1 MANEIDIKKENLVSI
16 INNHELGDIIK
27 PLINE
32 IHLFDSYV
40 AGTTHLQDKTV
51 LENIKEG
58 DNLILQREDNKYDSN
73 AILVLTEDKRKIG
86 YVPAKDNIVF
96 ARLMDAGKMLKAKIK
111 HISNKT
117 DYTQITIGIYLV
129 DF

>member
-1 MANEIDIKKENLVSI
+1 MANEIDIKKENLVSL
-16 INNHELGDIIK
+16 INNNELGNIIK

-40 AGTTHLQDKTV
+40 AGTTHLKDRTV
-51 LENIKEG
+51 LEHIKEG

-73 AILVLTEDKRKIG
+73 AILVFTEEKRKIG

-111 HISNKT
+111 HISGKT
-117 DYTQITIGIYLV
+117 DFTQITIEIYLV

>member
-1 MANEIDIKKENLVSI
+1 MANEIDIKKGNLVSI

-40 AGTTHLQDKTV
+40 AGTTHLKDKAV
-51 LENIKEG
+51 LKNIKEG

-96 ARLMDAGKMLKAKIK
+96 ARLMDAGKILKAKIK
-111 HISNKT
+111 HMKI
-117 DYTQITIGIYLV
+117 
-129 DF
+129 